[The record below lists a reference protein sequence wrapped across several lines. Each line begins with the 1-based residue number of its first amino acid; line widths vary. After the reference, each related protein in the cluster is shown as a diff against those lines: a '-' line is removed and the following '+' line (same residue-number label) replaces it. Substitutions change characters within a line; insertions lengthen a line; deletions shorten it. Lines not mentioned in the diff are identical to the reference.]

1 MNDILDANAIFDA
14 YQLIKESTMKIRL
27 CLLIACLFSILV
39 SSPVYAVHKAP
50 LEAKS
55 ESITLKE
62 GKKIK
67 KIEKQLGKL
76 ESKIKKKLSKKA
88 LKGDRADVDFED
100 DVDKWMWFWIFGW
113 GLGIVL
119 PVLASVLSLGLVSTL
134 IGLIGALAATFGTVS
149 LVIWLVKKFS

>member
-1 MNDILDANAIFDA
+1 
-14 YQLIKESTMKIRL
+14 MKITQ
-27 CLLIACLFSILV
+27 SILAV
-39 SSPVYAVHKAP
+39 LILLLTIPTPCSAVHKAP
-50 LEAKS
+50 LEIKKEALD
-55 ESITLKE
+55 LKE

-88 LKGDRADVDFED
+88 LKEDHADVDFED

-134 IGLIGALAATFGTVS
+134 IGLVGALAATFGTVS

>member
-1 MNDILDANAIFDA
+1 LDANAIFDA

-76 ESKIKKKLSKKA
+76 ESKIKKTMWTSGCGSGFLDGGLESFFLCLLLYLA
-88 LKGDRADVDFED
+88 LV
-100 DVDKWMWFWIFGW
+100 
-113 GLGIVL
+113 
-119 PVLASVLSLGLVSTL
+119 
-134 IGLIGALAATFGTVS
+134 
-149 LVIWLVKKFS
+149 